1 MVIMTSCFLRDIDA
15 SEAHVRSI
23 SSTTWGVAN
32 SLLARFEST
41 LDSDIAI
48 SILHDQWVVLDDDI
62 VYVAVTDLRN
72 NKKRCDK
79 IIP

>member
-1 MVIMTSCFLRDIDA
+1 MTACFLRDIDA

-23 SSTTWGVAN
+23 SSTTRGVAN
-32 SLLARFEST
+32 SLLARFESA

-48 SILHDQWVVLDDDI
+48 GILHDQWVVLDDDI

-72 NKKRCDK
+72 NKKRYDK